1 MSLAFHAS
9 PVDFMVNE
17 NIETKKKETPVI
29 PQMNNPA
36 VKEETIQN
44 LHTNIKQE
52 NEDTLADFY
61 NQENENDLKK
71 QIAQGNFKQDSY
83 KNENINTDYLISN
96 NLNVNKISSPQQ
108 NDILLMKLNRIIEM
122 FEEQKDIRTNQ
133 KNEETVLYCFL
144 GIFVIYVL
152 DSFVK
157 IGKYKR

>member
-9 PVDFMVNE
+9 PVDFLVNE

>member
-36 VKEETIQN
+36 VKEQTIQN

-61 NQENENDLKK
+61 NQENESDLKK

>member
-36 VKEETIQN
+36 VKEQTIQN

>member
-36 VKEETIQN
+36 VKEQTIQK

>member
-9 PVDFMVNE
+9 PIDFTVNE
-17 NIETKKKETPVI
+17 KIPMKKKQLPIGQREETT
-29 PQMNNPA
+29 
-36 VKEETIQN
+36 VKEQNIQN
-44 LHTNIKQE
+44 IHTNIKEE
-52 NEDTLADFY
+52 NDEILADFF
-61 NQENENDLKK
+61 QKENEQDLKTK
-71 QIAQGNFKQDSY
+71 VAQGKFKQDLY
-83 KNENINTDYLISN
+83 KNENISTDYMISN
-96 NLNVNKISSPQQ
+96 NLNVDKINTPQH
-108 NDILLMKLNRIIEM
+108 NDMLLMKLNQIIEM

>member
-1 MSLAFHAS
+1 
-9 PVDFMVNE
+9 MVNE